1 MDPVMITTCTHKA
14 LMLAEHAALNILFK
28 VGFRLFPQFTKE
40 ETEAQYCA
48 KDHTENWYL
57 NPDMF
62 APLTTI
68 SLGL

>member
-48 KDHTENWYL
+48 KDHTEN
-57 NPDMF
+57 
-62 APLTTI
+62 
-68 SLGL
+68 